1 MSSLVRSIIIVL
13 GVLTVAGVQNAS
25 AQIID
30 NVDFTTSFPF
40 TVGNT
45 TVPAGS
51 YTIRPDDDNPQILML
66 QGKNA
71 SVLFQVDVASAR
83 KTPSK
88 TEVVFSRY
96 GNSYVLKNIWGRGFG
111 FRRRND
117 AGRGRTARGQ
127 EFRRQERAAHR
138 RQEIGYRQ
146 RSTMSRRRRRQNIW
160 RRPAMAGQCNEPR
173 TTPFST
179 NHSRTSDWTNTSIS
193 SGVNARPCRWSSAS
207 VSKGSSANRI
217 RSSSSVGN
225 RVMTIRVMTIRTFCC
240 DIPSSS
246 PVNGQGLRHQVRP
259 ECIPSVYGD
268 GEQRCVAMHN
278 SQWAGFVVR

>member
-96 GNSYVLKNIWGRGFG
+96 GNSYVLKNIWVEGSDSGAETMPVEG
-111 FRRRND
+111 
-117 AGRGRTARGQ
+117 
-127 EFRRQERAAHR
+127 ERHVAK
-138 RQEIGYRQ
+138 
-146 RSTMSRRRRRQNIW
+146 
-160 RRPAMAGQCNEPR
+160 
-173 TTPFST
+173 
-179 NHSRTSDWTNTSIS
+179 
-193 SGVNARPCRWSSAS
+193 SSAAKS
-207 VSKGSSANRI
+207 EQRI
-217 RSSSSVGN
+217 AARKSG
-225 RVMTIRVMTIRTFCC
+225 TA
-240 DIPSSS
+240 
-246 PVNGQGLRHQVRP
+246 NGQR
-259 ECIPSVYGD
+259 
-268 GEQRCVAMHN
+268 
-278 SQWAGFVVR
+278 